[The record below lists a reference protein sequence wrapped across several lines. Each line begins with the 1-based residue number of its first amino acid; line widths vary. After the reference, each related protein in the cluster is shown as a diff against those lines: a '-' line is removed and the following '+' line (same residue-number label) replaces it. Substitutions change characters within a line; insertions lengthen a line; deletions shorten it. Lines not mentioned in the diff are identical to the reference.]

1 MYDPLVTLL
10 TRFGDSKIKV
20 MFTNFLSNPRTRW
33 RGLYCLFASRH
44 LSAVHAIV
52 LLALAATL
60 LGPVVWAQSSS
71 SSAAGPGQKS
81 AQPVPPAGSGTGPSR
96 YHPGVPRR
104 AIQYYSMTWGVDSLD
119 VKWTESGEVIRFTY
133 RVLDPAKAA
142 VLNDKKYEPS
152 LIDPQAGVKLVVPSL
167 EKVGQLRQSSPP
179 EAGKAYW
186 MAFSN
191 KGRYVKKGH
200 HVDVII
206 GNFRAEGLVVN

>member
-1 MYDPLVTLL
+1 MNL
-10 TRFGDSKIKV
+10 F
-20 MFTNFLSNPRTRW
+20 RTSRACW
-33 RGLYCLFASRH
+33 RVRSAQRAS
-44 LSAVHAIV
+44 AKGGIWAV
-52 LLALAATL
+52 LLAGSVMASLA
-60 LGPVVWAQSSS
+60 VAQ
-71 SSAAGPGQKS
+71 S
-81 AQPVPPAGSGTGPSR
+81 AQPSSAPSTQKNAQPAPLAPAAPSR

-104 AIQYYSMTWGVDSLD
+104 AVQYYSMTWGVDSLD